1 MEKLDGKSMLVTA
14 ISTLIA
20 VVVTGMVGWLTGVW
34 NQGNAAMQEDEI
46 QRIVAE
52 MLAAEM
58 QTDGGL
64 TQRQALAQINQSLVR
79 IETVVTVNRDDIK
92 DIRTAVRALAAE

>member
-1 MEKLDGKSMLVTA
+1 MEKLDSKSMLVTA
-14 ISTLIA
+14 VSTLIA

-46 QRIVAE
+46 QRIVQE
-52 MLAAEM
+52 VLEKEM

-64 TQRQALAQINQSLVR
+64 TQRQALSQINSSLVR
-79 IETVVTVNRDDIK
+79 IETVVNVNRDDIK
-92 DIRTAVRALAAE
+92 DIRTAVRALAAD